1 MHAMYTHTHACTQYT
16 CTRHKYYVDLTTH
29 AHDHTNAHAYTCTH
43 THTLL
48 LSHNTY
54 LIHSQLKYIINRNEH
69 YYNCLHDRQAQ
80 PVVLKTVHAIC
91 GLCGHQ
97 KQSGLGLGW
106 GESGWHWQNPDAQH
120 IQADTFHSQWRTSVQ
135 CDLPES
141 SHLFS
146 QPIIG
151 WHQGII
157 ITSKCWWSY
166 WNN

>member
-1 MHAMYTHTHACTQYT
+1 MQCTHTHTLAHSIHAQDTSIMWISQHMHMITQM
-16 CTRHKYYVDLTTH
+16 HMHIHV
-29 AHDHTNAHAYTCTH
+29 H

-54 LIHSQLKYIINRNEH
+54 LIHSQLKYMINRNEH

-151 WHQGII
+151 WHPRHYHYI
-157 ITSKCWWSY
+157 KMLMKLLK
-166 WNN
+166 